1 MELTEKAYS
10 EIVDLFARGS
20 SASDIVAF
28 HPSAETQDRVRYLL
42 EQNQQNTLTKAE
54 KNELDQLGQFEQM
67 MQLVKAH
74 ARSFAGMSK

>member
-28 HPSAETQDRVRYLL
+28 HPSAETQDRVRFLL
-42 EQNQQNTLTKAE
+42 ERNQHNALTKAE
-54 KNELDQLGQFEQM
+54 KTELDQLGQFEQM
-67 MQLVKAH
+67 MQLVKAR
-74 ARSFAGMSK
+74 ARSFAGMNK

>member
-28 HPSAETQDRVRYLL
+28 HPSVETQDRVRYLL
-42 EQNQQNTLTKAE
+42 EQNQKNALSKDE
-54 KNELDQLGQFEQM
+54 KNELDKLGQFEQM
-67 MQLVKAH
+67 MQLVKAR
-74 ARSFAGMSK
+74 ARSFAGMNK

>member
-1 MELTEKAYS
+1 MELTERAYS

-42 EQNQQNTLTKAE
+42 EQNQQNAISKAE
-54 KNELDQLGQFEQM
+54 KTELDQLGQFEQM
-67 MQLVKAH
+67 MQLVKARV
-74 ARSFAGMSK
+74 RSFTRTNT